1 MIPADTGSA
10 VPNRVDAGAAEPVV
24 LALGSNLG
32 DREGTLNRAVDDL
45 AAVTGLLL
53 GDISR
58 LYESVAVKVHGIDD
72 SAPRYLNG
80 VILGSYR
87 GDPLDLLA
95 AVNAI
100 EADHGRVRAERWG
113 DRTLDIDIVLI
124 GDLEQTDARLTLP
137 HPRAFERDFVLT
149 PWLDLDPDA
158 ILPGKGSV
166 RDLLAATHASTLP
179 YVDAVAPA
187 GR

>member
-1 MIPADTGSA
+1 MSGS
-10 VPNRVDAGAAEPVV
+10 DARRAERVV

-32 DREGTLNRAVDDL
+32 DRAATLIQAVQDL
-45 AAVTGLLL
+45 ADVTGLQLS
-53 GDISR
+53 DVSR
-58 LYESVAVKVHGIDD
+58 LYESIAVKGHGIDD

-80 VILGSYR
+80 VVVGTFR
-87 GDPLDLLA
+87 GDPLALLA

-100 EADHGRVRAERWG
+100 EAAHGRVRAERWG

-124 GDLEQTDARLTLP
+124 GALEQTDARLTLP

-149 PWLDLDPDA
+149 PWLDVDPRA
-158 ILPGKGSV
+158 VLPGKGSV
-166 RDLLAATHASTLP
+166 RDLLAATTASTQP
-179 YVDAVAPA
+179 YVDPAAAA